1 MFLNALNASVLIDT
15 MLQDLVPLG
24 VRYPAHRSRVIR
36 ITQELAIIKEQAD
49 AEIFLERNH
58 NEAIRLNPGETP

>member
-1 MFLNALNASVLIDT
+1 MKSDAYRASESIDT
-15 MLQDLVPLG
+15 MLGDISSLG
-24 VRYPAHRSRVIR
+24 VLFPAHRSRVIR

-58 NEAIRLNPGETP
+58 NEAIRLSPGEMP